1 MKTIKFFL
9 FLPILFLS
17 SCDDNTSR
25 SPGSTL
31 NTVKDSH
38 YYSIKDISKP
48 EHVCDFSDGRKLFRI
63 EIGYGTSWSNT
74 SHFVYFFN
82 SSKEISINFTE
93 KAGKSHL
100 NKAIVQLPE

>member
-9 FLPILFLS
+9 FLPILFFS
-17 SCDDNTSR
+17 SCYNEQPPS
-25 SPGSTL
+25 STL
-31 NTVKDSH
+31 GTIRNPA

-63 EIGYGTSWSNT
+63 EIGYGIGWNSN

-93 KAGKSHL
+93 KFGKTTVD
-100 NKAIVQLPE
+100 KTVVQLP

>member
-9 FLPILFLS
+9 FLPILFFS
-17 SCDDNTSR
+17 SCYNEQPPS
-25 SPGSTL
+25 STL
-31 NTVKDSH
+31 GTIRNPA

-63 EIGYGTSWSNT
+63 EIGFGQSYNTS

-82 SSKEISINFTE
+82 SSKEISINFNE
-93 KAGKSHL
+93 RVGKTSVERTV
-100 NKAIVQLPE
+100 VQLP

>member
-9 FLPILFLS
+9 FLPIFFFS
-17 SCDDNTSR
+17 SCEEPS
-25 SPGSTL
+25 STL
-31 NTVKDSH
+31 GTVNDSD

-63 EIGYGTSWSNT
+63 EIGYGIGWNSK

-82 SSKEISINFTE
+82 SSKEISINFNE
-93 KAGKSHL
+93 RVGKTSVERTV
-100 NKAIVQLPE
+100 VQLP

>member
-9 FLPILFLS
+9 FFPILFFS
-17 SCDDNTSR
+17 SCYGEKE
-25 SPGSTL
+25 PISTL
-31 NTVKDSH
+31 GTVVSSN

-63 EIGYGTSWSNT
+63 ELGYGEGWRTN

-82 SSKEISINFTE
+82 SSKEISISFQE
-93 KAGKSHL
+93 RVGKTIV
-100 NKAIVQLPE
+100 NRTVVQLP